1 VLYHGTEIKHEN
13 NLVVSLRLAKWKEAS
28 FLPRTNFLKEVFK
41 MLNLKFGF
49 SLNISK
55 GYEKEIRDYVKEE
68 FNLKLED
75 KLIEVIM
82 NWIDKAKEQADS
94 RKEIREKYFITAYWY
109 DEHGEIEE
117 LWSREPFDKLEDAF
131 KEAAD
136 TMKTQ
141 KQVAYVDVTQGE
153 KIIRRFERTYKWETE
168 DEPEM

>member
-1 VLYHGTEIKHEN
+1 VSHHGTEIKHEN
-13 NLVVSLRLAKWKEAS
+13 N
-28 FLPRTNFLKEVFK
+28 KEVFK

-94 RKEIREKYFITAYWY
+94 RKEK
-109 DEHGEIEE
+109 G
-117 LWSREPFDKLEDAF
+117 
-131 KEAAD
+131 
-136 TMKTQ
+136 
-141 KQVAYVDVTQGE
+141 VV
-153 KIIRRFERTYKWETE
+153 
-168 DEPEM
+168 